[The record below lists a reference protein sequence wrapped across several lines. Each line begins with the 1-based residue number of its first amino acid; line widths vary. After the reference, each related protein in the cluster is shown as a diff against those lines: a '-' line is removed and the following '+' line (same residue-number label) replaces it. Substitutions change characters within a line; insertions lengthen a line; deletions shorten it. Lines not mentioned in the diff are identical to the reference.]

1 MTEPLELAPPAVEL
15 TGEEICFDAASRL
28 VEALGRN
35 CNLTSLCSYRG
46 YHGKIVAELQ
56 LEDVDT
62 VAVKTTVT
70 AGSFDPAKPSQRVE
84 VEIATAEPASVRQR
98 SGLTKPRLERFEL
111 AEPLAPKKKFHA
123 TAKKPAA

>member
-1 MTEPLELAPPAVEL
+1 MTEPLEFAPPAVEL

-28 VEALGRN
+28 VEALALN
-35 CNLTSLCSYRG
+35 CNLTALSSYRG

-56 LEDVDT
+56 LEDFDT
-62 VAVKTTVT
+62 LDVRATVT
-70 AGSFDPAKPSQRVE
+70 IGNPDPAKPSQHVE

-98 SGLTKPRLERFEL
+98 SGLTEPSLERFEQ
-111 AEPLAPKKKFHA
+111 AESPAPKKRFHA